1 MNINK
6 TKCKQKTEL
15 IYFFLK
21 NLYNLFRDDI
31 MNTSYSLWEEKI
43 ISDNNLTPNTIGTL
57 MKLQNYKENAYL
69 TYYYGDIALTII
81 RNNLFLLRNKQY
93 TNAEIFTLTKNKANY
108 FKVFKNKNLTVDNL
122 SEEDL
127 TRINY
132 DIVKY
137 IKATLISKSN
147 NEKYIAEME
156 KLAKGD
162 FSSILNL
169 HKAFKLIYKYSN
181 IDLTLF
187 QEELAKLDKFYEEKY
202 QELEDT
208 NEYLRII
215 ARKWRERITSG
226 D

>member
-1 MNINK
+1 MNSK
-6 TKCKQKTEL
+6 
-15 IYFFLK
+15 
-21 NLYNLFRDDI
+21 
-31 MNTSYSLWEEKI
+31 YSLWEQKI
-43 ISDNNLTPNTIGTL
+43 INDNNLTPDTIGTL

-69 TYYYGDIALTII
+69 TYYYGDIAITII
-81 RNNLFLLRNKQY
+81 RNNLKVLRNKEY
-93 TNAEIFTLTKNKANY
+93 NNKEIFTLTKNKANY
-108 FKVFKNKNLTVDNL
+108 YKVFKNKNLTVDNL
-122 SEEDL
+122 SDEDL

-147 NEKYIAEME
+147 NDKYTSEME

-181 IDLTLF
+181 IDLDLF
-187 QEELAKLDKFYEEKY
+187 QEEIAKLDKFYEEKY

-215 ARKWRERITSG
+215 AKKWRERIISG

>member
-1 MNINK
+1 ME
-6 TKCKQKTEL
+6 CKQKTEL

-31 MNTSYSLWEEKI
+31 MNSKYSLWEEKVI
-43 ISDNNLTPNTIGTL
+43 NDNNLTPNTIGTL
-57 MKLQNYKENAYL
+57 MKLQNYKENTYL

-81 RNNLFLLRNKQY
+81 RNNLFILRNKKY
-93 TNAEIFTLTKNKANY
+93 TNEEIFTLTKNKANY

-147 NEKYIAEME
+147 NDKYITEME

-181 IDLTLF
+181 INLNLF
-187 QEELAKLDKFYEEKY
+187 QEEIAKLDKFYEEKY

-215 ARKWRERITSG
+215 AKKWKERITSG